1 MKFFGSSRN
10 SAKEQQLADLKARF
24 PGLRRPNGDSSVLE
38 VQFDVNSQ
46 FMTLKVLILIK
57 SYPHPN
63 PNPNPNQNQNQNPN
77 PNPNPNP
84 NTNNI
89 LKAYITDAF
98 PRERPIMQVY

>member
-10 SAKEQQLADLKARF
+10 FAKEQQLADLKARF

-63 PNPNPNQNQNQNPN
+63 PNPNPNPNQNQ
-77 PNPNPNP
+77 NPNP